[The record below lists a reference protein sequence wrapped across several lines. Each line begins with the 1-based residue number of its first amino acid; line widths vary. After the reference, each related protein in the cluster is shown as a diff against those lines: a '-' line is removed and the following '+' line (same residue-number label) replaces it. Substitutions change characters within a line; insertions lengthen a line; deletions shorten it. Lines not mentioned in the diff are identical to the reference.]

1 VPDADMFLVAD
12 SQTEGGAQ
20 MAEQPTVFYTK
31 GDIAKV
37 KLVSNTAVTRWDL
50 KGFLTPAAV
59 TVGGIKLYT
68 QASVEKLD
76 ELRGV

>member
-1 VPDADMFLVAD
+1 
-12 SQTEGGAQ
+12 

-37 KLVSNTAVTRWDL
+37 KLVSNTTVTNWDL
-50 KGFLTPAAV
+50 RGLLTPAAT

-68 QASVEKLD
+68 QAAVEQLD
-76 ELRGV
+76 KLRGV

>member
-1 VPDADMFLVAD
+1 M
-12 SQTEGGAQ
+12 S
-20 MAEQPTVFYTK
+20 EQPVFYTR
-31 GDIAKV
+31 GDIAKA
-37 KLVSNTAVTRWDL
+37 KLVSATTVTNWDL
-50 KGFLTPAAV
+50 RGLLTPAAI